1 MYQAHYSQSLP
12 TRYYIPGPIL
22 AWTSLLCGLIQIT
35 FKHHQIYLIYTPF
48 LMHHSNQIF
57 FSSFSYVLLFS
68 LFYSPTSLSTIIFRS
83 LTDSSSLIVVRGYFL
98 LQQQPSFTDSITQ
111 QKNTHRNL
119 NTHRDI
125 LNTKQKKQ
133 KHQWSSK
140 FRTKNK

>member
-98 LQQQPSFTDSITQ
+98 LQQQPSFIDSITQ
-111 QKNTHRNL
+111 QKNTINYYQFRENIWHTTL
-119 NTHRDI
+119 KETKSKLVNT
-125 LNTKQKKQ
+125 
-133 KHQWSSK
+133 
-140 FRTKNK
+140 